1 MGESNHKTNTLDLEH
16 IQAILKRG
24 VLSDE
29 LEFQRALIVDRELRL
44 LAKDNPSL
52 KRVQNDLR
60 GLIRDYEERYWSDT
74 DKISDPQIG
83 ESTQEIWQ
91 KAK

>member
-1 MGESNHKTNTLDLEH
+1 MSESNHKTKILGLEH

-24 VLSDE
+24 LLHDE
-29 LEFQRALIVDRELRL
+29 LEFQRALTADRELRL

-60 GLIRDYEERYWSDT
+60 GLIRDYEERSWSDIDT
-74 DKISDPQIG
+74 TSDQQL
-83 ESTQEIWQ
+83 EEAT
-91 KAK
+91 